1 MPGLFL
7 HPLGL
12 PLDVLLVGDV
22 PEVVGQ
28 GRRAGLVHYCSFF
41 YISLI

>member
-1 MPGLFL
+1 MFPIMPGLLL

-22 PEVVGQ
+22 PEVEGQ
-28 GRRAGLVHYCSFF
+28 DRRSGLAHG
-41 YISLI
+41 